1 MELHIFKTPGETIK
15 GLADF
20 FVTVVNDSINKNG
33 KCNVVLSGG
42 SSPKKLYELLAS
54 PSYKN
59 QVDWQKTWFFFGDE
73 RYVPFNDSD
82 NNGLMVKESLFDP
95 LRIKESKIFY
105 IDTTLSPQDTA
116 NDYEKKIRTHFGEH
130 PIHFDLTLLGLGE
143 NAHTASLF
151 PYTLVI
157 HEKKLL
163 VSAPY
168 IDEIHAYRITMTP
181 PAINNS
187 YTIAFLVYGD
197 SKAGAVYNT
206 LKATK
211 EVDKFP
217 AQIINPKRGSIDWFL
232 DKDAASK
239 LKR

>member
-54 PSYKN
+54 PFYKS
-59 QVDWQKTWFFFGDE
+59 QVDWQKIWFFFGDE

-151 PYTLVI
+151 PYTPVI

-168 IDEIHAYRITMTP
+168 IDEINAYRITMTP

-187 YTIAFLVYGD
+187 HNIAFLIYGGNKASSVYDILKAPKDIDRYPAQVID
-197 SKAGAVYNT
+197 SKEGT
-206 LKATK
+206 TH
-211 EVDKFP
+211 
-217 AQIINPKRGSIDWFL
+217 WFL
-232 DKDAASK
+232 DNAAASMLDK
-239 LKR
+239 